1 MADDDDGPQELTAPF
16 FMLTYGDLMTLLLT
30 FFILLFTMSTIT
42 VVKFQAQI
50 GAIKGALGI
59 MEYYHYA
66 PMLQT
71 LPTPSVKESP
81 RVIAKS
87 SVKPSSLKPLGKYTR
102 IDLTEPVQQE
112 DNEKIQNI
120 VAMGTAG
127 GMSVIQKDEEVIL
140 VLPSFG
146 VFEKDSAQINANSS
160 SVQEVTPVYET
171 LAKQLSR
178 LSDYEFHFVG
188 HTDSLSSKKG
198 TPLELEKM
206 NMDLGF
212 NRAVEMY
219 RFFFRKHL
227 KDRSRITFSSQADNV
242 PVIPN
247 AKLDSERRKNR
258 RVEIHLRRKR

>member
-1 MADDDDGPQELTAPF
+1 MAEQEGPEELTAPF

-30 FFILLFTMSTIT
+30 FFILLFTMSTIQ

-66 PMLQT
+66 PMLKT

-87 SVKPSSLKPLGKYTR
+87 SVKPASLKPLAEYKR
-102 IDLTEPVQQE
+102 IDLTEPVQHE
-112 DNEKIQNI
+112 ESDAVQNI
-120 VAMGTAG
+120 IAIGTSG
-127 GMSVIQKDEEVIL
+127 GMHIIQKDEEVVL

-146 VFEKDSAQINANSS
+146 VFGKEDAAIDPNASEVQKVLPMYDS
-160 SVQEVTPVYET
+160 
-171 LAKQLSR
+171 LAKQMSKLTNY
-178 LSDYEFHFVG
+178 DFHFVG
-188 HTDSLSSKKG
+188 HTDSISTKKG
-198 TPLELEKM
+198 SPSELERM
-206 NMDLGF
+206 NMELGF
-212 NRAVEMY
+212 NRSVEMY

-227 KDRSRITFSSQADNV
+227 TDRSRITFSSQADNV
-242 PVIPN
+242 PILPN

-258 RVEIHLRRKR
+258 RVEIHIRRKR